1 MVLPLGY
8 DWRILGQMNAKH
20 NENTNKTAII
30 WGRFSSDNQSDGD
43 SKDRQQRNNR
53 EYANREGIKIL
64 AEHFDEATS
73 VKDGATPLFKKVVG
87 ELPKG
92 VGIVCENLDR
102 ISRGHPWRAK
112 AYLLDLIEAGH
123 SIYTSGDKKEYS
135 MATIEQLDTMMLG
148 DMGANVARYSNNLRK
163 DRVREEK
170 QKAIALA
177 RQGTPAPLG
186 SWLPKYLK
194 YNFETKQYTIDETI
208 KQIIK
213 RIFVQYVNGFG
224 THAIAKELNKDN
236 IPSLGSKELGG
247 WSAASI
253 SKILRSERH
262 IGTLTINKERMP
274 NALPPAI
281 TEKLYYQ
288 VQSLLKVNENRRGNR
303 LGIVRNVFRGLC
315 KCSVCNSSIK
325 VFGDHYMGCTGYK
338 IGKRD
343 KNGNPCTVKTMV
355 PFKELEREF
364 IEWFIPM
371 AKEQLLG
378 TNEKNSEIDAMETKL
393 TSIKKQIEIT
403 MDMMLDTTTPLPIEQ
418 IKSRLS
424 KLEIEKRYV
433 EANITELKSKESS
446 NNNIPKQFDEL
457 KTLLIACNTGNQEAR
472 KRVAAIVPSIIK
484 KIVIDI
490 TDKRLPSFNV
500 VLINGK
506 EINYT
511 MTMAQHYGVEAYNK

>member
-1 MVLPLGY
+1 M
-8 DWRILGQMNAKH
+8 
-20 NENTNKTAII
+20 
-30 WGRFSSDNQSDGD
+30 
-43 SKDRQQRNNR
+43 
-53 EYANREGIKIL
+53 
-64 AEHFDEATS
+64 
-73 VKDGATPLFKKVVG
+73 
-87 ELPKG
+87 
-92 VGIVCENLDR
+92 
-102 ISRGHPWRAK
+102 ISA
-112 AYLLDLIEAGH
+112 
-123 SIYTSGDKKEYS
+123 
-135 MATIEQLDTMMLG
+135 
-148 DMGANVARYSNNLRK
+148 
-163 DRVREEK
+163 
-170 QKAIALA
+170 
-177 RQGTPAPLG
+177 
-186 SWLPKYLK
+186 
-194 YNFETKQYTIDETI
+194 DET
-208 KQIIK
+208 
-213 RIFVQYVNGFG
+213 
-224 THAIAKELNKDN
+224 
-236 IPSLGSKELGG
+236 
-247 WSAASI
+247 
-253 SKILRSERH
+253 
-262 IGTLTINKERMP
+262 NKERMP